1 MECTVKR
8 LDLQYAAHH
17 ARGVI
22 SRHGSKMPIL
32 ANVLLCASDGKVTA
46 SGTDLA
52 LSAVATIP
60 GSISAPGA
68 ACVDAARLL
77 DLVKSLPGETVGLR
91 RTPKQLE
98 LQSGRSTYRLVTM
111 DEKDFPKIAAADQG
125 SHRVDAKLLERLL
138 GAVFHACEEN
148 AHQQAMGSIRFEVQM
163 EATTGS
169 SDGAAAT
176 VARVVA
182 TNGHRLTVCALRI
195 AGAPTTGG
203 PILIPRD
210 GAAAMLKALAES
222 SIADLA
228 IGLNKRHLFLGTTG
242 RVGCDLVLGI
252 KLSDATFPDLTNALK
267 PCTPSGVKL
276 PTSELREAL
285 ERGRIIVAHS
295 QGLRLTLGEGL
306 RIDVEN
312 PDMGTSTELLD
323 APTSGPDTAVGLNVR
338 YLLDVLNH
346 TDAEH
351 TSIELNQELDP
362 VVVRPHV
369 TDPAD
374 LEHFG
379 VIMPMRL
386 S

>member
-1 MECTVKR
+1 
-8 LDLQYAAHH
+8 
-17 ARGVI
+17 
-22 SRHGSKMPIL
+22 
-32 ANVLLCASDGKVTA
+32 
-46 SGTDLA
+46 
-52 LSAVATIP
+52 
-60 GSISAPGA
+60 
-68 ACVDAARLL
+68 
-77 DLVKSLPGETVGLR
+77 
-91 RTPKQLE
+91 
-98 LQSGRSTYRLVTM
+98 M
-111 DEKDFPKIAAADQG
+111 DEKDFPKIATADQG

-148 AHQQAMGSIRFEVQM
+148 VHQQAMGNIRLEIQM
-163 EATTGS
+163 ESRSG
-169 SDGAAAT
+169 SDGAAAV
-176 VARVVA
+176 VARAVA
-182 TNGHRLTVCALRI
+182 TNGHRLAVRALHMV
-195 AGAPTTGG
+195 GAPTTDG
-203 PILIPRD
+203 PILVPRD
-210 GAAAMLKALAES
+210 GVAAMLKALAES
-222 SIADLA
+222 SSADLA
-228 IGLNKRHLFLGTTG
+228 LSLNRRQLFLGTSG
-242 RVGCDLVLGI
+242 RAGCDLILGI
-252 KLSDATFPDLTNALK
+252 KLGDAVFPDLTKALK
-267 PCTPSGVKL
+267 PCTPSSVKL
-276 PTSELREAL
+276 PTSELRQAL

-323 APTSGPDTAVGLNVR
+323 APTSGPGTAVGLNVR

-362 VVVRPHV
+362 VIVRPHV